1 MSDAA
6 QEEDVLP
13 AYGIAE
19 RIALLLNFD
28 PNVFFLDTEEA

>member
-13 AYGIAE
+13 AYDIAE

-28 PNVFFLDTEEA
+28 PNVFFPGTEEA